1 MGQLI
6 LLDLMY
12 LHYLLERIR
21 LHHLAR
27 QVAMACQAIRSTM
40 RL

>member
-12 LHYLLERIR
+12 LDYFLERIR
-21 LHHLAR
+21 LHYSAR
-27 QVAMACQAIRSTM
+27 QVAMACQAIRFTM